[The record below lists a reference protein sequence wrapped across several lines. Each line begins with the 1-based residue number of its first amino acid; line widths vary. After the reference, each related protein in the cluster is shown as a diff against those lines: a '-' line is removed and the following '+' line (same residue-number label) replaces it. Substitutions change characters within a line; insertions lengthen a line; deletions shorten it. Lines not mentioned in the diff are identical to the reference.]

1 MYHEHR
7 VAALDAPAAGS
18 GGLPL
23 APTGSR
29 WLPETSDGATHTL
42 DLSHL
47 YVDAR
52 GLSWQQNLFATTKRV
67 VWSPESPSDM
77 LTIMI
82 QEDKTGSSSVRKTLT
97 KAELSTKAGLSAF
110 CFIEPG
116 STCNRS
122 AVMPADYGACD
133 AVKPRP
139 CQYFTTIREP
149 LARLISEY
157 SYFCLACQDKKKFC
171 EPVGRLNPA
180 RCPHQMSIVEW
191 ARNFS
196 NPYTHHFSRSW
207 TGNRTRH
214 GYYHAKST
222 GFGDL
227 PVAERKASAKNYE
240 SALMNLSKP
249 DMLVLKT
256 EELSSM
262 GWNRLGNFLGQ
273 SNLAD
278 FASKSNVHEHDY
290 EPTQAER
297 DVMREAN
304 GWDIKLYQHLAE
316 YTCWGAYSLSDSK
329 AAVPVFASYIIYS
342 FARQHRTIF
351 LFGSLRFRLCGFDF
365 SYLVGSRVLY
375 GTYILSHA

>member
-1 MYHEHR
+1 
-7 VAALDAPAAGS
+7 
-18 GGLPL
+18 
-23 APTGSR
+23 
-29 WLPETSDGATHTL
+29 
-42 DLSHL
+42 LS
-47 YVDAR
+47 
-52 GLSWQQNLFATTKRV
+52 TKRV

-82 QEDKTGSSSVRKTLT
+82 QEDKTGSSSVRETLT

-157 SYFCLACQDKKKFC
+157 SYFCLECQDKNKFC
-171 EPVGRLNPA
+171 EARGRLNPA

-207 TGNRTRH
+207 TGNTTKH
-214 GYYHAKST
+214 GYYHAKLH

-290 EPTQAER
+290 EPTQAEQ

-304 GWDIKLYQHLAE
+304 GWDIKLYQHL
-316 YTCWGAYSLSDSK
+316 SS
-329 AAVPVFASYIIYS
+329 
-342 FARQHRTIF
+342 
-351 LFGSLRFRLCGFDF
+351 
-365 SYLVGSRVLY
+365 
-375 GTYILSHA
+375 